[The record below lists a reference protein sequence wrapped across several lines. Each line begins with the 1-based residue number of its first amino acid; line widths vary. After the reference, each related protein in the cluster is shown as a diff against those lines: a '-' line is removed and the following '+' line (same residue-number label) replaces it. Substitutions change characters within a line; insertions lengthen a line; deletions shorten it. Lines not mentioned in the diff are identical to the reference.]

1 MKSKLICIIMVIAFQ
16 AHFTMT
22 VKADSVGEE
31 KLQNNTQA
39 KKTPADLKALPDSCE
54 AKDFYKN

>member
-22 VKADSVGEE
+22 VKADSV
-31 KLQNNTQA
+31 
-39 KKTPADLKALPDSCE
+39 
-54 AKDFYKN
+54 

>member
-54 AKDFYKN
+54 AK

>member
-16 AHFTMT
+16 AHFNMA

-31 KLQNNTQA
+31 IFFLAPK
-39 KKTPADLKALPDSCE
+39 
-54 AKDFYKN
+54 